1 MTALPASPT
10 GTPGQGLTSLFTD
23 RRISTKIAI
32 GFGCVLL
39 VTAAISLIAYRAFG
53 EIHRMFDTYAQRVMV
68 LQLVQDIDREFMG
81 LRRFV
86 REFALAGDEANV
98 AAAEKARTALRGI
111 ISTAVSTIKNPER
124 HRRAEDI
131 GRTFESYN
139 RGFDTLVSKKRDQSR
154 LVSDELD
161 PAGQRLSS
169 QFEQLQAAAAGSGV
183 DVVAVADALKQT
195 LLTRLNVNKYLARED
210 RATAEAAEKAFSDL
224 QPILD
229 RIERGRLSDDA
240 RRTVDDIKALL
251 RRYQDIYQR
260 TVQFGQELN
269 QLINGDMRSMGESIS
284 AEARAIRDSAS
295 ADERQVEKET
305 NDLIASTTTF
315 VLILSTAGVALG
327 ALLAFL
333 IGRGISR
340 PVAGMSA
347 AMGAIAQGRMDTAVP
362 GVGRKDEIGD
372 MAGTLQVFKEGLIE
386 AERLRVE
393 QEQQKTRAE
402 AERKAAM
409 HRLADSFEAAVG
421 NIVRTVSS
429 SATELEAAARTL
441 THTAEDTQ
449 RLSTSVA
456 AASEEAS
463 TNVQSVASASEE
475 LAGSVSEIARQVQE
489 SSRIAGEAVRQAQQ
503 TDGRIAELSQA
514 AGRIGDV
521 VKLIT
526 AIAEQTN
533 LLALNATIEAARA
546 GEAGRGFA
554 VVAQEVKALAAQTAK
569 ATDEIGSQ
577 IAGMQT
583 ATQESV
589 AAIKVIG
596 GTIDRISEIAS
607 AIAAA
612 VEEQGAATKEI
623 SRNVHQ
629 AAQGT
634 TEVAKNITDVNR
646 GAGETGSASSQVLA
660 SAQSLSGE
668 SNRLKTEVDTFLA
681 TVRAA

>member
-1 MTALPASPT
+1 MTTLPASPT
-10 GTPGQGLTSLFTD
+10 GRPAHGLTSLFND

-39 VTAAISLIAYRAFG
+39 VTAGISLLAYRSFG
-53 EIHRMFDTYAQRVMV
+53 EVHRMFDTYAHEVTV
-68 LQLVQDIDREFMG
+68 LDLASDIDGEFTAM
-81 LRRFV
+81 RRYV

-98 AAAEKARTALRGI
+98 AAAEKRRSTLQSTISKAL
-111 ISTAVSTIKNPER
+111 STIKIPEQR
-124 HRRAEDI
+124 VKIEEISRSFSA
-131 GRTFESYN
+131 YLKA
-139 RGFDTLVSKKRDQSR
+139 FDTVVAQKREQAKLASG
-154 LVSDELD
+154 ELD
-161 PAGQRLSS
+161 PSGQKLTAD
-169 QFEQLQAAAAGSGV
+169 FEELQARWSSGAALIGDGTKQVLLARLNSNKLIGRHDPSAAA
-183 DVVAVADALKQT
+183 
-195 LLTRLNVNKYLARED
+195 
-210 RATAEAAEKAFSDL
+210 AAEKAFNEL
-224 QPILD
+224 KPLLA
-229 RIERGRLSDDA
+229 RLESGNPPDEA
-240 RRTVDDIKALL
+240 RRLLSEIKSLVSRYHDAFARAAALNHDL
-251 RRYQDIYQR
+251 DQR
-260 TVQFGQELN
+260 
-269 QLINGDMRSMGESIS
+269 INGEMREAAEKVNAGTAAIKES
-284 AEARAIRDSAS
+284 ARA
-295 ADERQVEKET
+295 DEHRVEEET
-305 NDLIASTTTF
+305 NALIDSTSSF
-315 VLILSTAGVALG
+315 VLMLSLAGVALG

-372 MAGTLQVFKEGLIE
+372 MAGTLQVFKDGLIE
-386 AERLRVE
+386 AERLRGE
-393 QEQQKTRAE
+393 QEQQKVRAE

-421 NIVRTVSS
+421 NIVGTVSS

-489 SSRIAGEAVRQAQQ
+489 STRIAGEAVRQAQQ

-589 AAIKVIG
+589 AAIKMISE
-596 GTIDRISEIAS
+596 TIDRISEIAS
-607 AIAAA
+607 VIAAA

-660 SAQSLSGE
+660 SAQSLSSE